1 VIYNKDEFI
10 ECFNRLILQQK
21 KEEKEYASDSIACQ
35 LYEQNIRIC
44 ALIWKS
50 GL

>member
-21 KEEKEYASDSIACQ
+21 KKKKNMHRIQLRVSCMNKTKEYV
-35 LYEQNIRIC
+35 L
-44 ALIWKS
+44 
-50 GL
+50 